1 MKKSRN
7 IITLALTIIMI
18 CACAIPSYAMD
29 IPEKDYPFVLIE
41 SPATRS
47 PGGGYT
53 EGTQEYYGL
62 TMKGTLD
69 ANKTSGTATTTYP
82 STTREKVVSISVEYE
97 NLNTGESYPY
107 WGPDKT
113 TTKDRSVTDTWR
125 RPSSS
130 YEATYYMSTHHVKND
145 QGIPGIG
152 ITLPLL

>member
-1 MKKSRN
+1 MKSSRN

-29 IPEKDYPFVLIE
+29 IPEKDYPFVLVE

-62 TMKGTLD
+62 TMTGSLD
-69 ANKTSGTATTTYP
+69 ANKISGAATTTYP
-82 STTREKVVSISVEYE
+82 STTREKEVSISVDYE
-97 NLNTGESYPY
+97 NVNTGKTYTY
-107 WGPDKT
+107 MGPDQT
-113 TTKDRSVTDTWR
+113 ITKNKSITVTWT

-130 YEATYYMSTHHVKND
+130 YEATYYMSTHHVQNNE
-145 QGIPGIG
+145 GVPGIA
-152 ITLPLL
+152 ITLPML